1 MPSCATAW
9 RERGR
14 TRSTCDPA
22 FPAPA
27 PRPLPAP
34 AAPAEDQEP
43 RAGAR
48 REARSAPSLSP
59 PGRATGGSSGA
70 DNTPDS
76 RLPLHTR
83 DPSESLPGG
92 GGGGGANAQLAQEGS
107 RDRSSLAGSAACLVF
122 TSVSCRQPRAG
133 SLSCLTSPLPASK
146 AALLTH
152 SIRMR
157 PRDSEGPKHS
167 LPRSPGGHEAPRGG
181 HFYLS
186 DIRDHNQ
193 RGRTTGIFGTK
204 SAAGLWPAG
213 RVRWLPGVPNGKRVS
228 PLVFTLSPRCCGTS
242 WWSMASS
249 KGPGMHFGTRLGKNK

>member
-1 MPSCATAW
+1 M
-9 RERGR
+9 
-14 TRSTCDPA
+14 
-22 FPAPA
+22 
-27 PRPLPAP
+27 
-34 AAPAEDQEP
+34 
-43 RAGAR
+43 
-48 REARSAPSLSP
+48 
-59 PGRATGGSSGA
+59 
-70 DNTPDS
+70 
-76 RLPLHTR
+76 
-83 DPSESLPGG
+83 GG
-92 GGGGGANAQLAQEGS
+92 GGRGANAQLAQEGS
-107 RDRSSLAGSAACLVF
+107 PDRSSLAGSAACLVF
-122 TSVSCRQPRAG
+122 TSVSCRPPRAG
-133 SLSCLTSPLPASK
+133 SLSCLTSPLPASR

-167 LPRSPGGHEAPRGG
+167 LPRSPGGHEAPQGG

-213 RVRWLPGVPNGKRVS
+213 RARWLPGVPNGKRVS

-249 KGPGMHFGTRLGKNK
+249 KGPGMHFGTRLRKNK